1 MNCHQFRKIP
11 ARLCRRPDRRQVE
24 LRLAGPS
31 QDVPRVQ
38 PHCRSTQRPEVAHR
52 RVGSAYCHS
61 GRSRIANPVRHR
73 TNEEIA
79 EARASL
85 TGPFADRPLL
95 RVLAMAACVV
105 ITVLSLWATGIV
117 GPGDSLRDS
126 LAASADFDIDSAE
139 LKMRGVV
146 VRHNKCVESCNQQA
160 HQLAGLP
167 SDRESAALELASRL
181 GDQVAIAAPD
191 LTGFGYEFESAA
203 VCSPDREVH
212 GAAALYTMYVSHA
225 YGTRLSFFSVPHWK
239 GADGLLAD
247 ATLRNPFAF
256 TPLGNCQNQ
265 SIVAWNGKATTYI
278 VCAPI
283 NQEDL
288 SKWCENWHSRFPP
301 TPSAMNEPATIAD
314 SCGQDART
322 PPNSIPYESAW
333 HEINLLK

>member
-1 MNCHQFRKIP
+1 MNCHQFRKYLHAFADGQI
-11 ARLCRRPDRRQVE
+11 
-24 LRLAGPS
+24 
-31 QDVPRVQ
+31 DVKSNCDLLD
-38 PHCRSTQRPEVAHR
+38 HLKM
-52 RVGSAYCHS
+52 CHEC
-61 GRSRIANPVRHR
+61 SRIVDQHNALKSLIVASAAR
-73 TNEEIA
+73 IA
-79 EARASL
+79 VPAGLESRIRSAIEPSRKSRKRAASL
-85 TGPFADRPLL
+85 VGPFADRPLL
-95 RVLAMAACVV
+95 RVSAMAACVV

-117 GPGDSLRDS
+117 GPGESLRGG
-126 LAASADFDIDSAE
+126 LATSADFDMDSAD

-167 SDRESAALELASRL
+167 SDRESAALELAGRL

-212 GAAALYTMYVSHA
+212 GATAHMMYVNHA

-247 ATLRNPFAF
+247 ATLRKPFAF
-256 TPLGNCQNQ
+256 TPQGNCQNQ
-265 SIVAWNGKATTYI
+265 SIVAWNGKTSTYI

-288 SKWCENWHSRFPP
+288 SEMVRELAFSL
-301 TPSAMNEPATIAD
+301 PA
-314 SCGQDART
+314 DAVGD
-322 PPNSIPYESAW
+322 E
-333 HEINLLK
+333 